1 MSDRE
6 SEKVLKDM
14 HAFVEKHRTEGMSEE
29 ELNDLVQ
36 RFVTNYNSSPF
47 ERVTERT
54 ARTADDY
61 LELAEEAPTK
71 AKAEKYIR
79 KALEL
84 DPDNLDAVSASLDLM
99 EGSDWEYFQKLSEAV
114 RKGTA
119 LMEQKGF
126 MDEESIGSFWGILET
141 RPYMRL
147 RDRYMACLV
156 EAGMMGQAAK
166 ECEEMIRLCK
176 NDNLGVRFRLMHLYA
191 FLEMEEP
198 ALALYRKYDAHE
210 ETQLLLPLSVL
221 YFKKGDYVKAEEYLR
236 RLQAAKKDPKKFF
249 RALPREKLE
258 QYAERMGDFGYRPN
272 TIEDLIVDL
281 TEHGFLFRSLPLYLR
296 WAYEKTRGM

>member
-1 MSDRE
+1 MSRE
-6 SEKVLKDM
+6 SEKALREM
-14 HAFVEKHRTEGMSEE
+14 QAFLENHHTEITSEE
-29 ELNDLVQ
+29 EINDLVQ
-36 RFVTNYNSSPF
+36 RFMVNYNNRSL

-84 DPDNLDAVSASLDLM
+84 DPDNLDAVSASLDLN
-99 EGSDWEYFQKLSEAV
+99 EDNEWEYFRKLSEAV

-147 RDRYMACLV
+147 RNKYMEHLV
-156 EAGMMGQAAK
+156 EAGMMGQAVR

-176 NDNLGVRFRLMHLYA
+176 DDNLGVRFRLMHLYA

-198 ALALYRKYDAHE
+198 ALALYSKYDAHE
-210 ETQLLLPLSVL
+210 ETQLLLPLSIL
-221 YFKKGDYVKAEEYLR
+221 YFKKGDYKKAETYLR
-236 RLQAAKKDPKKFF
+236 RLVAVNKDTKKFF
-249 RALPREKLE
+249 RGIKRDKLDRYVNE
-258 QYAERMGDFGYRPN
+258 MSEYGFRPF
-272 TIEDLIVDL
+272 TIEELLVDL
-281 TEHGFLFRSLPLYLR
+281 KENSFLFWTAPVYLE